1 MQLAVARALQNLAS
15 ASRMKEFPMRFA
27 AALIVFALGLPVVA
41 LAVTPEELARLR
53 AAGLGDQVLLALVDT
68 TGVQGRMGAD
78 EAMDLARAGVG
89 DRVIAAAIR
98 RAAADEARALL
109 PPEPVVEQTA
119 SPDIAPPPELPVL
132 TQVVPVPVVPWVA
145 VPVFVHR
152 PHGPAK
158 PTLGDYRGPG
168 RFINTDLR
176 PLNNGFVEPPQTRE
190 TRGSPPR

>member
-1 MQLAVARALQNLAS
+1 
-15 ASRMKEFPMRFA
+15 MRFA
-27 AALIVFALGLPVVA
+27 AALIVLALGLPAAA

-78 EAMDLARAGVG
+78 EAMDLARADVS

-109 PPEPVVEQTA
+109 PPEPVVEQTPA
-119 SPDIAPPPELPVL
+119 DIAPPPEPVF

-145 VPVFVHR
+145 VPVFVRR

-176 PLNNGFVEPPQTRE
+176 PLNNGFVEPPQTLE
-190 TRGSPPR
+190 SRGSPPR

>member
-1 MQLAVARALQNLAS
+1 MQLAVARALQNLAA

-27 AALIVFALGLPVVA
+27 AALIVFTLGLPAGA
-41 LAVTPEELARLR
+41 LAVTPEELVRLR

-78 EAMDLARAGVG
+78 EAMDLARAGVS

-109 PPEPVVEQTA
+109 PPEPVVEQAPPPT
-119 SPDIAPPPELPVL
+119 IAPPPEPPFVSE
-132 TQVVPVPVVPWVA
+132 VVPVPVVPWVA

-152 PHGPAK
+152 SHGPAK

-176 PLNNGFVEPPQTRE
+176 PLNNGFVEPPEPRE
-190 TRGSPPR
+190 TGARPRR

>member
-1 MQLAVARALQNLAS
+1 
-15 ASRMKEFPMRFA
+15 MKEFPMRFA
-27 AALIVFALGLPVVA
+27 AVLMFVLGLPALA
-41 LAVTPEELARLR
+41 LAVTPEDLARLR

-68 TGVQGRMGAD
+68 TGVQGRVGAD
-78 EAMDLARAGVG
+78 EAMDLARAGLS

-109 PPEPVVEQTA
+109 PPEPIVEQMA
-119 SPDIAPPPELPVL
+119 PAAIAPTPESPVVTEL
-132 TQVVPVPVVPWVA
+132 VPVPVVPWVA
-145 VPVFVHR
+145 LPIVPR
-152 PHGPAK
+152 RQHGPSK
-158 PTLGDYRGPG
+158 PTLGDYKGPG

>member
-1 MQLAVARALQNLAS
+1 
-15 ASRMKEFPMRFA
+15 MKEFPMRFA
-27 AALIVFALGLPVVA
+27 AALIVFALGLPAAA

-53 AAGLGDQVLLALVDT
+53 AAGLGEQVLLALVDT

-78 EAMDLARAGVG
+78 EAMDLGRAGVG

-98 RAAADEARALL
+98 RAAADEARTQL
-109 PPEPVVEQTA
+109 PPEPIVEQMA
-119 SPDIAPPPELPVL
+119 PAAIAPAPEPPVVTE
-132 TQVVPVPVVPWVA
+132 VVPVPVVPWVA
-145 VPVFVHR
+145 VPVFARR

-176 PLNNGFVEPPQTRE
+176 PLNNGFVEPPQSLE

>member
-1 MQLAVARALQNLAS
+1 MARALQNLAA
-15 ASRMKEFPMRFA
+15 ASRIEEFPMRFA
-27 AALIVFALGLPVVA
+27 AVLFVFALGLPAVA
-41 LAVTPEELARLR
+41 LAVTPEDLARLR

-78 EAMDLARAGVG
+78 DAMDLARAGVS

-98 RAAADEARALL
+98 RAAADEALALL
-109 PPEPVVEQTA
+109 LPEPIVEQTPPEA
-119 SPDIAPPPELPVL
+119 IAPVPAPPVVTEF
-132 TQVVPVPVVPWVA
+132 VPVPVVPWVV
-145 VPVFVHR
+145 VPVVPHR

-158 PTLGDYRGPG
+158 PTLGNYKGPG

-190 TRGSPPR
+190 TRSSPPR